1 MRRVF
6 QFDGLNGGV
15 LSVGECEQE
24 AKVAICLHQG
34 ETEVQ
39 LFLSEAQF
47 IELTGLRYTLRFP
60 RQLEGEVAA
69 LKAA

>member
-6 QFDGLNGGV
+6 QFDGMDGGV

-34 ETEVQ
+34 DKEVQ
-39 LFLSEAQF
+39 LFLSEEQF
-47 IELTGLRYTLRFP
+47 GELAGLRFTLRYP
-60 RQLEGEVAA
+60 RPATGESAA

>member
-15 LSVGECEQE
+15 LSVGECEHE

-34 ETEVQ
+34 DKEVQ
-39 LFLSEAQF
+39 LFLSEEQF
-47 IELTGLRYTLRFP
+47 GELAALRYTLHYP
-60 RQLEGEVAA
+60 RPAASEMSA